1 MRLKNPYL
9 DANDAS
15 ANAGSN
21 KLRLLEQNHTPS
33 KHLCSS
39 FTQFSKLVCIAAAR
53 FPAISQL
60 QPHPTSSHHTQPSS
74 LTDTMNTNYE
84 LGDCASIVKS
94 IVKSKDKSSQLRGL
108 RKRLFLE
115 DPQDNTNVIGV
126 FPKCKTDKFLKKQ
139 FMTIVVYAMPKEDC
153 DIVSA
158 LPSEQD
164 PEAQKA
170 MLARAQKDSMQ
181 EIMAFEAR
189 AEENPNKM
197 ISGGKKL
204 EPDVTG
210 QGKRVNATKKR
221 LSSNTKDAGMI
232 PLQARSAVLAK
243 APPRNN
249 YLARTFAARK
259 KKEAAVQVQEDT
271 WKAAINLENSTEA
284 TTEEK
289 EAAWKVAEAAFEKA
303 SAADTALARS
313 EDMVVE
319 DNAGNCLESHLDD
332 WTSARSDHV
341 VVELDMCEDRE
352 KQ

>member
-1 MRLKNPYL
+1 MDTNCE
-9 DANDAS
+9 
-15 ANAGSN
+15 
-21 KLRLLEQNHTPS
+21 LR
-33 KHLCSS
+33 
-39 FTQFSKLVCIAAAR
+39 
-53 FPAISQL
+53 
-60 QPHPTSSHHTQPSS
+60 
-74 LTDTMNTNYE
+74 
-84 LGDCASIVKS
+84 DCASIVKS

-189 AEENPNKM
+189 AEENPNKK

-232 PLQARSAVLAK
+232 PLQAHSGVLAK
-243 APPRNN
+243 APPGNN
-249 YLARTFAARK
+249 YLARTFAARE
-259 KKEAAVQVQEDT
+259 KKEAAEQVQEDT
-271 WKAAINLENSTEA
+271 WKAAINLEN
-284 TTEEK
+284 
-289 EAAWKVAEAAFEKA
+289 VR
-303 SAADTALARS
+303 L
-313 EDMVVE
+313 
-319 DNAGNCLESHLDD
+319 
-332 WTSARSDHV
+332 
-341 VVELDMCEDRE
+341 
-352 KQ
+352 QI